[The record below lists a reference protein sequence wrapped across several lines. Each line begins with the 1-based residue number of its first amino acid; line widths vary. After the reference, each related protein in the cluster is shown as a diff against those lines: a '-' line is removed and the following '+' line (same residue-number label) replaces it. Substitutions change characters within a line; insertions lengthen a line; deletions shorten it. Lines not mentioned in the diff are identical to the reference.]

1 MSGIIWTVTDS
12 PEASSTKVT
21 TTLLGAGASRDAGLP
36 VSVDLTKEIGRA
48 LESDARGDY
57 EGTTQAFQLAVGAL
71 IAFDTSAGRSAFAGI
86 DVERLFSAIQML
98 ANRNQAELTPF
109 VSSWNPGMAALARTT
124 PFPMMFGR
132 DLISALSKSDNWMT
146 ERVFKAGV
154 EAIMGTAVEPIF
166 DQLQKRMLR
175 ALHKALSVDSKMV
188 DYLAPLLSVPGHP
201 KQIVTLNYDRSIE
214 SLAEQAK
221 VTLDT
226 GVEAW
231 SGAYNWNWSDTADL
245 RLLKLHGSLDWWSKG
260 IRATDGRLP
269 EEKILVGSGL
279 DQHDDVK
286 PALIFGQRGKLRT
299 DGPFLAMLGAFDDFL
314 VRSDHLLIVGYSFRD
329 DHVNA
334 SIRRWF
340 NAKPGASVT
349 IIDPVFEGVDVTQ
362 YYEGTNFAPFL
373 EELIDG
379 MLDRGK
385 NPPYN
390 LVLRPQHKLLGMTA
404 AAGLNELYGN
414 DESPI

>member
-1 MSGIIWTVTDS
+1 
-12 PEASSTKVT
+12 
-21 TTLLGAGASRDAGLP
+21 
-36 VSVDLTKEIGRA
+36 
-48 LESDARGDY
+48 
-57 EGTTQAFQLAVGAL
+57 
-71 IAFDTSAGRSAFAGI
+71 
-86 DVERLFSAIQML
+86 
-98 ANRNQAELTPF
+98 
-109 VSSWNPGMAALARTT
+109 
-124 PFPMMFGR
+124 
-132 DLISALSKSDNWMT
+132 
-146 ERVFKAGV
+146 V